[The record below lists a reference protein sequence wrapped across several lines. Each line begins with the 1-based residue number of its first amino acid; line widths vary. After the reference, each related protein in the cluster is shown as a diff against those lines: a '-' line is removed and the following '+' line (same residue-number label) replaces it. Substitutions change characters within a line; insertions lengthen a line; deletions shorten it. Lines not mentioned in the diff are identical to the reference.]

1 MIDPDPDDRDFT
13 EEEIEARR
21 RAIDSLT
28 SGGVIMSM
36 GPTKRMDE
44 QLNSTE

>member
-13 EEEIEARR
+13 EAEIEARR
-21 RAIDSLT
+21 QAIDSLT
-28 SGGVIMSM
+28 SGGIIMSM

-44 QLNSTE
+44 QINARE